1 MNEFLHALENMSFSV
16 WVRESGSIWGFGTV
30 LVLHTIGMSLVA
42 GLSAMI
48 DLRLLGVASVMP
60 VKPLEKL
67 YPIMWWGFALN
78 AVTGTILLMQD
89 AVAKLHNPDF
99 YLKLVFIFAGV
110 FLLKRMRTV
119 VFGNPNV
126 DKGPVDGAKMLA
138 LASLFCWLGAIT
150 CGRLLAYVGPVSGL
164 AE

>member
-1 MNEFLHALENMSFSV
+1 MNEFLQTIENLPLSV

-48 DLRLLGVASVMP
+48 DLRLLGVATAVP
-60 VKPLEKL
+60 IKPMEKL
-67 YPIMWWGFALN
+67 YPVMWWGFLLN
-78 AVTGTILLMQD
+78 AITGTLLLMQD

-110 FLLKRMRTV
+110 FILKLIRKK
-119 VFGNPNV
+119 VFASPNV
-126 DKGPVDGAKMLA
+126 DTGNIDGAKFLA
-138 LASLFCWLGAIT
+138 IASLVCWLGAIT
-150 CGRLLAYVGPVSGL
+150 CGRLLAYTGPVAGL